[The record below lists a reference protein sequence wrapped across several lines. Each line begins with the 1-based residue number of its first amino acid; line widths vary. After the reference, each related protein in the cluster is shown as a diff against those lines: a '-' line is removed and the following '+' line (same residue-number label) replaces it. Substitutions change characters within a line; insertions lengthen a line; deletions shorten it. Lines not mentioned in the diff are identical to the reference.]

1 MLGKDLPVLSGV
13 SQQKTSVPLQYTEQS
28 RIIYLSTVPY
38 NDYVN
43 GAEIQKILLSLIQIT
58 LFQYLT

>member
-13 SQQKTSVPLQYTEQS
+13 SQQKMSVPLQYREQS
-28 RIIYLSTVPY
+28 GIIYLSTVPY

-43 GAEIQKILLSLIQIT
+43 SAEIQKIILPLIQII